1 MRLKTLPILLGTL
14 FCVLTFA
21 IATSGFAHRFVSPAQ
36 ERAEIYAAA
45 FGLVAE
51 DLCAGSDKECAKKGC
66 DACRLMTAFHLPD
79 AAPGYARL
87 SVLPA
92 LADADM
98 SAPRLSSLTGDTAR
112 PARAPPLA

>member
-21 IATSGFAHRFVSPAQ
+21 IATSGFAHRFASPDE

-45 FGLVAE
+45 FGLVAS
-51 DLCAGSDKECAKKGC
+51 DLCAGSEKDCGGKGC
-66 DACRLMTAFHLPD
+66 DACRLMTVFHLPE
-79 AAPGYARL
+79 AAPDYVRL
-87 SVLPA
+87 SPLPA
-92 LADADM
+92 LAEAEM
-98 SAPRLSSLTGDTAR
+98 SAPRLSSLTREAAR